1 MFVRNPSTGEVCLCG
16 PAGAVNLRKDW
27 SAVLDAYAAAGAK
40 TSPVESAGL
49 QELFLKIASH

>member
-16 PAGAVNLRKDW
+16 PAGAVNRGKDW

-40 TSPVESAGL
+40 TPRSKAPVSKN
-49 QELFLKIASH
+49 FS